1 MDNLS
6 KVQRSYTM
14 SRIRSKDTVP
24 EIRLRQLLH
33 RRGYRF
39 RLNRKD
45 LPGKPDIVFCARKKV
60 IFVHGCFWHQH
71 NGCDEC
77 RVPDSRRE
85 YWEAKLTR
93 NKERDA
99 DTLKSLK
106 ALGWDIEVVWEC
118 ELKDHVLLMAR
129 IDRFLAG

>member
-45 LPGKPDIVFCARKKV
+45 LPGKPDIVFCVRKKV

-99 DTLKSLK
+99 D
-106 ALGWDIEVVWEC
+106 AQN
-118 ELKDHVLLMAR
+118 R
-129 IDRFLAG
+129 